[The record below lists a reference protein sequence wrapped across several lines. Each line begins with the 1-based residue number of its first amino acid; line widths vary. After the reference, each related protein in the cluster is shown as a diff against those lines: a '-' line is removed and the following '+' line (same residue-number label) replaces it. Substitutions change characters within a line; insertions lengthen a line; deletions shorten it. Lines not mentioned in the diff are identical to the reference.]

1 MTHNFCT
8 DFNKKGECLLNSA
21 INHGFIE
28 LSKYIINLPGI
39 DLNKPDKKKKSPLYY
54 AVEKGYNDIVELLL

>member
-39 DLNKPDKKKKSPLYY
+39 DLNKPDKVLNLNRKKNHLY
-54 AVEKGYNDIVELLL
+54 IMQ